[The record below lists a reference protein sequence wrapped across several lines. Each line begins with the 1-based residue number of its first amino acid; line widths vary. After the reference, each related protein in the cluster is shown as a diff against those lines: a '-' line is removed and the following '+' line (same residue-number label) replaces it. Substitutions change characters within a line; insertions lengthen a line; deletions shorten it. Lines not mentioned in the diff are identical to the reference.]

1 MNIKELTKEEFEKV
15 PVYKGKY
22 LHISSLREEKV
33 SYEGQTYLVMDTMA
47 TGKMWVP
54 KDVVIAHMVGYYDIS
69 ETGKPVDSGEW
80 KVSDGHTVLIK
91 DHNRFTS
98 QALPKGTKYIVV
110 RSAMDMGGW
119 VDTGTLAVHYPDVK
133 YPSI

>member
-1 MNIKELTKEEFEKV
+1 MNIKELTKEEFERF
-15 PVYKGKY
+15 PIYKGKY

-47 TGKMWVP
+47 TGKMWVS

-69 ETGKPVDSGEW
+69 ETSKSVDASEW
-80 KVSDGHTVLIK
+80 KTSKGDVTIFKDWERAYSIK
-91 DHNRFTS
+91 LPAGS
-98 QALPKGTKYIVV
+98 QYRLA
-110 RSAMDMGGW
+110 RS
-119 VDTGTLAVHYPDVK
+119 VDYQQQSSSFGTLAVRYPDVK